1 MVVTQFL
8 DTLEFFGF
16 FLSLFFQS
24 LCFSDLEVSI
34 EIPSNKRILSSAV
47 SNLLLSLLK
56 ALFIFVTVVFFFFN
70 LFVFFFC
77 LFYFI
82 SSIHFWFLGFSS
94 L

>member
-56 ALFIFVTVVFFFFN
+56 ALFIFVTVVFFF
-70 LFVFFFC
+70 LICLFFF
-77 LFYFI
+77 FVYFI
-82 SSIHFWFLGFSS
+82 LFLAFIFGS
-94 L
+94 

>member
-70 LFVFFFC
+70 LFVFFFV
-77 LFYFI
+77 YFI
-82 SSIHFWFLGFSS
+82 LFLAFIFGS
-94 L
+94 